1 MNNEIQPYTIV
12 KNQKYSISIISNEPF
27 YRRFW
32 LLLKAP
38 FTYLFQGKFEI

>member
-1 MNNEIQPYTIV
+1 MKNKIVPYTVV
-12 KNQKYSISIISNEPF
+12 KNLHYNISIVSSEPF